1 MNTLIRKAL
10 SSAALLLGLTVYIP
24 IQAATATGTIAISAT
39 VIATCVVGS
48 GAIAFGNYAG
58 SELSG
63 TTALSLTCTNGTPYS
78 ILINAG
84 SSGGDTTTRLMTGP
98 GTDKLQYKVW
108 QDAGHSVNWND
119 TDSVVTGTGNGLL
132 QTINVY
138 ATVPSS
144 QTSEAGAY
152 TDTLTVTVS
161 Y

>member
-1 MNTLIRKAL
+1 MRAQNILAV
-10 SSAALLLGLTVYIP
+10 LLAGAGSLTVLP
-24 IQAATATGTIAISAT
+24 MQAATTTGTIAVSAT
-39 VIATCVVGS
+39 VVATCVVGS

-63 TTALSLTCTNGTPYS
+63 STTLAITCTNGTGYS
-78 ILINAG
+78 VLIDAG
-84 SSGGDTTTRLMTGP
+84 SSGGDTTTRLMAGP

-108 QDAGHSVNWND
+108 QDASHTVNWND
-119 TDSVVTGTGNGLL
+119 TDSVVAGTGNGLV

-144 QTSEAGAY
+144 QTIEAGAY

>member
-1 MNTLIRKAL
+1 MSSRIQKAIASL
-10 SSAALLLGLTVYIP
+10 TISAGLLTYTP
-24 IQAATATGTIAISAT
+24 IHAATATGTIAISAT

-63 TTALSLTCTNGTPYS
+63 TTALSVTCTNGTGYS
-78 ILINAG
+78 VLIDAG

-108 QDAGHSVNWND
+108 QDSGHSVNWND
-119 TDSVVTGTGNGLL
+119 TDSVVTGTGNGLV

-144 QTSEAGAY
+144 QTIEAGAY